1 MGFFFL
7 DTSQYVSEKLLWMK
21 EKFILPVVPNKHR
34 RSPRSSLCGF
44 CEHQMWQNVNTMNNK
59 RRERKSEKSI
69 KVTKK

>member
-1 MGFFFL
+1 M

-34 RSPRSSLCGF
+34 HSPQLLVWF

-59 RRERKSEKSI
+59 SREKKSGKNI